1 MKPDGK
7 SHTIPTKLSVYALSD
22 VGIVRDN
29 NEDSFLV
36 VDTLS
41 KDGFELPAIRE
52 YSLPGACRVLM
63 VSDGM
68 GGAAAGE
75 VASALAVQT
84 VANELLCT
92 PPPNRNQ
99 VEQKL
104 TESLHK
110 ANQEIALRSVNQPG
124 LHGMGATATTAAI
137 VNNEVFVA
145 QVGDSRAYLI
155 RENDIIQMTTD
166 QSLVNQL
173 VEAGKITEEEAAN
186 HPRRNV
192 ILQALGNQHEL
203 DVVVTRYSVQAG
215 DYLLLCSD
223 GLTGQTSKE
232 EIKEIVLGAT
242 DIREACRTMV
252 ALVNQ
257 RGGHDNITVILAKFE
272 A

>member
-1 MKPDGK
+1 MKSAEK
-7 SHTIPTKLSVYALSD
+7 SQSTPTNLLVYALSD
-22 VGIVRDN
+22 VGNVRDN

-41 KDGFELPAIRE
+41 EEGFELPTIRE
-52 YSLPGACRVLM
+52 YPLDNTCLVLM

-75 VASALAVQT
+75 IASALAVRTIAEEMSGSPLPGRDQI
-84 VANELLCT
+84 
-92 PPPNRNQ
+92 
-99 VEQKL
+99 EQKL

-110 ANQEIALRSVNQPG
+110 ANRVIAEQSIKQPE
-124 LHGMGATATTAAI
+124 LQGMGSTATTAAI
-137 VNNEVFVA
+137 LTNEVFIA

-155 RENDIIQMTTD
+155 HENNITQLTTD

-173 VEAGKITEEEAAN
+173 VEAGKITEEEAAT

-203 DVVVTRYSVQAG
+203 DVVITRCSVQAG

-223 GLTGQTSKE
+223 GLTGQATKE
-232 EIKEIVLGAT
+232 EIKEIVLKST
-242 DIREACRTMV
+242 DLQEACRTMV

-257 RGGHDNITVILAKFE
+257 RGGHDNITVILAKFGT
-272 A
+272 

>member
-1 MKPDGK
+1 MKSAGK
-7 SHTIPTKLSVYALSD
+7 SQSNPVTLAVYALSD

-41 KDGFELPAIRE
+41 EDGYELPTIRVYPLE
-52 YSLPGACRVLM
+52 DTCRVLM

-75 VASALAVQT
+75 LASALAVRTIAEEMQC
-84 VANELLCT
+84 NPL
-92 PPPNRNQ
+92 PDRDQ
-99 VEQKL
+99 IQRKL
-104 TESLHK
+104 TDSLHK
-110 ANQEIALRSVNQPG
+110 ANQVIAFQSLKQPG
-124 LHGMGATATTAAI
+124 LQGMGATATTAAI
-137 VNNEVFVA
+137 LKNEVFVA

-155 RENDIIQMTTD
+155 HENVITQMTTD

-192 ILQALGNQHEL
+192 ILQALGNQTDLE
-203 DVVVTRYSVQAG
+203 VVVTHFPG

-223 GLTGQTSKE
+223 GLTGQVSKE
-232 EIKEIVLGAT
+232 EIKEIVLEST
-242 DIREACRTMV
+242 DIREACREMV
-252 ALVNQ
+252 ARVNQ
-257 RGGHDNITVILAKFE
+257 RGGYDNITVILARFE